1 MDNNEMQK
9 LKQVLEKLAEN
20 GFRITP
26 QRKLVIEVILS
37 GEYTCP
43 KEIHYYASLKDPRIG
58 IATVYRV
65 VQTLEDLGV
74 ISRKLMYIINL

>member
-1 MDNNEMQK
+1 MSK
-9 LKQVLEKLAEN
+9 LDQVLAKLAEN

-43 KEIHYYASLKDPRIG
+43 KEIHYYASLKYPKIG

-65 VQTLEDLGV
+65 VQTLEEIGV
-74 ISRKLMYIINL
+74 ISRKNMYKINL